1 MNAKQNLA
9 QLWSFLAVRRRA
21 VLANKQLGKFVTPA
35 KEKTPT
41 MCKALNMDQGE
52 DPKYV
57 CKTPNRNRRPN
68 QPCASA
74 CKPTLKAGLHVA
86 IVGPES

>member
-1 MNAKQNLA
+1 MLE
-9 QLWSFLAVRRRA
+9 
-21 VLANKQLGKFVTPA
+21 LANKQLGKFVTPA

-41 MCKALNMDQGE
+41 MCKAPNRDQGE

-57 CKTPNRNRRPN
+57 CGTQQGPKT
-68 QPCASA
+68 QPTM
-74 CKPTLKAGLHVA
+74 CKCIQANAKAGLHVA